1 MKVNVQYANARTNGK
16 TTFEILDG
24 VFPEMVNDLIDQW
37 ENFRHESYSSQRPA
51 DWLCEARITK
61 VEGF

>member
-1 MKVNVQYANARTNGK
+1 MKVNVQYANARTSGN

-24 VFPEMVNDLIDQW
+24 VFTDMVNDLIDQW
-37 ENFRHESYSSQRPA
+37 EDFKHRSYSSPAPA
-51 DWLCEARITK
+51 DWLCEAQITK